1 MVTDELAAPASGVVL
16 LLGGTRSGKSRLA
29 ESIATD
35 LAGPRGRVTYLAT
48 ARVDPADR
56 SHRARI
62 DAHQARR
69 PSAWA
74 TIECEHPDDLATHLN
89 QIEGVVLVDSL
100 GTWLTLDPDLRPDL
114 TGLVI
119 ALEERRDPTV
129 VVSEEVGLS
138 VHPPTDL
145 GRRYVDALGELNEAV
160 AAVAQRVLLVVAG
173 RAVSLDRWTG
183 L

>member
-1 MVTDELAAPASGVVL
+1 MVTDDLTVSTSEVIL

-29 ESIATD
+29 ESITAD
-35 LAGPRGRVTYLAT
+35 LAHPRGRVTYLAT

-62 DAHQARR
+62 DAHRARR
-69 PSAWA
+69 PATWA
-74 TIECEHPDDLATHLN
+74 TIECDHPADLATHLTR
-89 QIEGVVLVDSL
+89 IEGVVLVDSL
-100 GTWLTLDPDLRPDL
+100 GTWLTLDPDLRPDVP
-114 TGLVI
+114 GLVT
-119 ALEERRDPTV
+119 ALEARPDPTV

-138 VHPPTDL
+138 IHPPTDL

-160 AAVAQRVLLVVAG
+160 AAVAHRVLLAVAG
-173 RAVSLDRWTG
+173 RAISLDRWTG